1 MIDIKTIREQAELVK
16 QSLRRRNE
24 NDDVVDVILEFDKQR
39 RKIIEAV
46 NALRG
51 QRNAASRKVAQLK
64 ASGEN
69 EEAEKVIAQAKQLGQ
84 QIATEEKKLS
94 EYEEKIMELLLR
106 IPNICH
112 ESVPFG
118 NSEDDNVEVRKW
130 GKPRV
135 FDFEPQAHWDLGPK
149 LKLMDFERAA
159 KLSGSR
165 FTVMYSCFA
174 RLERALINFM
184 LDIHTKQHGYT
195 EVWVPHLVKRE
206 TMTTTGQLPKF
217 EEEAYR
223 IESDDIFLIPTAEVP
238 LVALRSNEILQEA
251 DLPLRYVAYS
261 PCYRREAG
269 SYGKDVRGMIRQ
281 HQFDK
286 VELVWLTTPEKSFE
300 DLERLVSDAETV
312 LKLLELPYRV
322 VELCTADLG
331 FGAAKTYDLEVWL
344 PSYNNYK
351 EISSCSNDTDFQARR
366 GNIRYRRR
374 SDGKLVFAHTLNGS
388 GVAIGRALVAVVE
401 NYQRSDGRIDVPKV
415 LQPYMNCEV
424 IP

>member
-16 QSLRRRNE
+16 QSLRKRNE

-251 DLPLRYVAYS
+251 DLPLRYTAYS

>member
-16 QSLRRRNE
+16 QSLRKRNE

-184 LDIHTKQHGYT
+184 LDI
-195 EVWVPHLVKRE
+195 
-206 TMTTTGQLPKF
+206 
-217 EEEAYR
+217 
-223 IESDDIFLIPTAEVP
+223 
-238 LVALRSNEILQEA
+238 
-251 DLPLRYVAYS
+251 
-261 PCYRREAG
+261 
-269 SYGKDVRGMIRQ
+269 
-281 HQFDK
+281 
-286 VELVWLTTPEKSFE
+286 
-300 DLERLVSDAETV
+300 
-312 LKLLELPYRV
+312 
-322 VELCTADLG
+322 
-331 FGAAKTYDLEVWL
+331 
-344 PSYNNYK
+344 
-351 EISSCSNDTDFQARR
+351 
-366 GNIRYRRR
+366 
-374 SDGKLVFAHTLNGS
+374 
-388 GVAIGRALVAVVE
+388 
-401 NYQRSDGRIDVPKV
+401 
-415 LQPYMNCEV
+415 
-424 IP
+424 